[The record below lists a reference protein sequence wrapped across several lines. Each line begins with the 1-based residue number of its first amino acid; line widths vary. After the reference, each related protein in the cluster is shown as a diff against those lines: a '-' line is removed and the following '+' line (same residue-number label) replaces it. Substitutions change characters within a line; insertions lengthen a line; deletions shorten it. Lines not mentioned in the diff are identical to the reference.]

1 MLTFFALFVA
11 VLQSFIRGLQQ
22 RKKNPRFLK
31 QGRLMLE
38 FFRQLGEWIDCAA
51 VNKDLPKPAV

>member
-1 MLTFFALFVA
+1 
-11 VLQSFIRGLQQ
+11 
-22 RKKNPRFLK
+22 
-31 QGRLMLE
+31 MLE